1 MLGLKMQIKLYM
13 LMIMLFSML
22 HADYY
27 LMPSTREQSKIDNM
41 PKATIKDMQ
50 TIPQNPNAYATQVKP
65 FQTSEQKK
73 LDNEYNERY
82 FKPWSMSE
90 INISIEDYGW
100 ETRFVR
106 KKPIYTVKA
115 NIIPP
120 STYEKWIA
128 NAQTELFN
136 TQKIKAITIKR
147 TDLKSLPT
155 KESFYRDPHQTGE
168 GFPFDYNQN
177 SAYPPNMPLLISHFS
192 KDGKWAFVHG
202 AYAFGWLDMKD
213 IAIVDDDFI
222 RKFKNGNYAITVK
235 DNLRLYKNTKPISL
249 VKLGTLF
256 PYDNEGYFFVTKDK
270 EGMAKLNKAKPTYKG
285 IIAPKPIAF
294 TPNNVA
300 RIAGAFINEPYGWGE
315 NYEARDC
322 SALTRDFF
330 APFGIFLER
339 NSRDQ
344 AKDGTQISLL
354 GLSAEEKKA
363 KILQDA
369 IPFRSMLF
377 VPGHIVLYMGQF
389 QGEPVIMHSYWG
401 IRQQD
406 FTKLITGRTII
417 TTTQPGKELPF
428 VRKESQLIETLQ
440 SIVLF

>member
-1 MLGLKMQIKLYM
+1 MQKKLYI
-13 LMIMLFSML
+13 LMILLFSML
-22 HADYY
+22 HADFY
-27 LMPSTREQSKIDNM
+27 LMLSTRKQSKIDTM
-41 PKATIKDMQ
+41 PKAIIKDMQ
-50 TIPQNPNAYATQVKP
+50 TIPQNLSAFATQIKP
-65 FQTSEQKK
+65 FQTSEQKR
-73 LDNEYNERY
+73 LDREYNERY
-82 FKPWSMSE
+82 FAPWSISD
-90 INISIEDYGW
+90 INISAKDFGW

-106 KKPIYTVKA
+106 KKPIYTMRA

-120 STYEKWIA
+120 STYEEWIA

-155 KESFYRDPHQTGE
+155 KESFYRDPRQTGE

-192 KDGKWAFVHG
+192 KDGKWAFVNG
-202 AYAFGWLDMKD
+202 AYAFGWLRIEDL
-213 IAIVDDDFI
+213 AIVDNKFI
-222 RKFKNGNYAITVK
+222 EQFQNGHYAITVQ
-235 DNLRLYKNTKPISL
+235 DNLRLYENNKPISL

-256 PYDNEGYFFVTKDK
+256 PYDNEGYFFATKDK
-270 EGMAKLNKAKPTYKG
+270 RGMAKLNKAKPTHRG
-285 IIAPKPIAF
+285 IIASKPIAF

-315 NYEARDC
+315 NFEARDC

-330 APFGIFLER
+330 APFGIFLNR
-339 NSRDQ
+339 NSSDQ
-344 AKDGTQISLL
+344 AKDGTQVSIY
-354 GLSAEEKKA
+354 GLNREEKKA
-363 KILQDA
+363 KILQNA

-377 VPGHIVLYMGQF
+377 VPGHITLYIGQF
-389 QGEPVIMHSYWG
+389 QGEPIVMHSYWG

-417 TTTQPGKELPF
+417 TTTEPGKELPF
-428 VRKESQLIETLQ
+428 IRKESQLIETLQ
-440 SIVLF
+440 SIVSF

>member
-1 MLGLKMQIKLYM
+1 MKIKLYI
-13 LMIMLFSML
+13 LIAMLFSML

-27 LMPSTREQSKIDNM
+27 LMPSTRKQSKIDNM
-41 PKATIKDMQ
+41 PKATILDMQ
-50 TIPQNPNAYATQVKP
+50 TIPQNPNAYATQIKP
-65 FQTSEQKK
+65 FHTSEQRK

-82 FKPWSMSE
+82 FAPWSMQD
-90 INISIEDYGW
+90 INISVEDFGW

-106 KKPIYTVKA
+106 KKLIYTMKA
-115 NIIPP
+115 NIISP
-120 STYEKWIA
+120 STYEKWIS
-128 NAQTELFN
+128 NAQMELFN

-155 KESFYRDPHQTGE
+155 RESFYRDPHQTGE

-202 AYAFGWLDMKD
+202 AYAFGWLDIKD
-213 IAIVDDDFI
+213 IAIVDDGFI
-222 RKFKNGNYAITVK
+222 KKFQNGRYAITVK
-235 DNLRLYKNTKPISL
+235 DNLRLYENTKHISL

-256 PYDNEGYFFVTKDK
+256 PYDKEGYFFATKDK
-270 EGMAKLNKAKPTYKG
+270 KGMAKLNKARATHKG
-285 IIAPKPIAF
+285 IIASKPIAF

-300 RIAGAFINEPYGWGE
+300 RIASAFINEPYGWGE
-315 NYEARDC
+315 NYETRDC

-344 AKDGTQISLL
+344 AKDGMQISLL

-377 VPGHIVLYMGQF
+377 VPGHIVLYMGHF

-406 FTKLITGRTII
+406 FSKLITGRTII

-440 SIVLF
+440 SIVSF